1 MASKQTPLESKLRR
15 KHQSSKKR
23 FLLWGLLVLVVIVV
37 AVIGGPL
44 TKRAVVSIAM
54 HSVPWDCKEIRVHAG
69 VEISTDS
76 ILSLSGCETGRQL
89 SEYSTTTISQRL
101 EMHPWIQSASV
112 IRHPPDILEIRIIE
126 RECIGIVRDTP
137 DLGVSQDLYLLPCSG
152 KPWVNK
158 LPWLSVNAQ
167 YARQA
172 GPLSPNDP
180 LLPVATELARVRQI
194 SLSLAGNIAELY
206 RVDGNW
212 GTVLMNPVLSV
223 TIAPGISSENWL
235 ALDQLLS
242 DAQFQDRLDSNAVV
256 DLRLPGFVTLQ
267 VPPPRAEETKS
278 S

>member
-1 MASKQTPLESKLRR
+1 M
-15 KHQSSKKR
+15 
-23 FLLWGLLVLVVIVV
+23 
-37 AVIGGPL
+37 
-44 TKRAVVSIAM
+44 
-54 HSVPWDCKEIRVHAG
+54 HAG
-69 VEISTDS
+69 AEISVDS
-76 ILSLSGCETGRQL
+76 ILSLSGCETGGQL
-89 SEYSTTTISQRL
+89 SKYSTMTISQRL

-112 IRHPPDILEIRIIE
+112 VRRPPDVLEIGIIE

-137 DLGVSQDLYLLPCSG
+137 ELGVSQDLYLLPCNG

-158 LPWLSVNAQ
+158 LPWLSVNAP

-194 SLSLAGNIAELY
+194 SPSLAGNIAELY